1 MADQAAPDKGNKD
14 KEFFVFVDGEKF
26 EPPVHEMTANEII
39 TEATGLDPASHYLLR
54 TNRGEESYKD
64 RGTETIALQK
74 ADRFQVVFTGS
85 TPVS

>member
-1 MADQAAPDKGNKD
+1 MADHAAPETGNKD
-14 KEFFVFVDGEKF
+14 KEFFIFVDGEKF
-26 EPPVHEMTANEII
+26 DPPSHVMTADDII
-39 TEATGLDPASHYLLR
+39 TKATGLDPANHYLLR

-64 RGTETIALQK
+64 RGAEPISLEK

>member
-1 MADQAAPDKGNKD
+1 MNDQTAPDKGNKD
-14 KEFFVFVDGEKF
+14 KEFFIFVDGEKF
-26 EPPVHEMTANEII
+26 DPPSHEMTASDII
-39 TEATGLDPASHYLLR
+39 TKATGLDPTHHYLLR

-64 RGTETIALQK
+64 RGAETITLQK